1 MGRPKT
7 LVLVDDHDTFMTRLV
22 RTLREGGVDDVVV
35 VVSADGPVEEIKVAL
50 ATVPPEPRVVVN
62 PDPSRGQL
70 SSLLVGLGAI
80 DRPGVA
86 AVLMTLVDVPLVSP
100 GTVSSLLDVYAA
112 TRSPIVRPTRLDDE
126 SHGHPVIFDRALFG
140 ELRQASFETGAK
152 AVVRAHE
159 AEIANVP
166 VDDDGAF
173 LDIDT
178 PADYQRIFGRPLPD
192 DIGPH

>member
-1 MGRPKT
+1 MGRPKS
-7 LVLVDDHDTFMTRLV
+7 LVPVDDHDTFVTRLV

-35 VVSADGPVEEIKVAL
+35 VAPADGPIEEINVAL
-50 ATVPPEPRVVVN
+50 AAAAPEPRVVVN

-70 SSLLVGLGAI
+70 SSLLVGLAAI

-86 AVLMTLVDVPLVSP
+86 AMLMTLVDVPLVSS
-100 GTVSSLLDVYAA
+100 GTVRLLLDVYAA
-112 TRSPIVRPTRLDDE
+112 TRPPIVRPTRPDDAA
-126 SHGHPVIFDRALFG
+126 HGHPVIFDRALFS
-140 ELRQASFETGAK
+140 ELRQASFETGVK
-152 AVVRAHE
+152 PVVRSHE
-159 AEIANVP
+159 AEIANVS

-192 DIGPH
+192 ADRPR

>member
-7 LVLVDDHDTFMTRLV
+7 LVLVDDHDTFITRLV

-35 VVSADGPVEEIKVAL
+35 VVSADGPVEEIKVTL

-70 SSLLVGLGAI
+70 SSFLVGLGAI